1 MSDAIK
7 SLELFEGGLEEK
19 SLQAYFN
26 RVGYGGEREPTLEV
40 LQQLHYLHPQAIPF
54 ENIHSFLGIPV
65 ALGLPELVQKLVLE
79 GRGGYCFEQNLLFG
93 QVLRTMGFLVKGLSA
108 RVFWEVPEGEIKP
121 RDHMLLLVQVGG
133 RKYIA
138 DVGFGGAS
146 FTAPLSLD
154 DPDPQETPIEQYRIS
169 KEADFYYVEIW
180 VKEEWRL
187 MYRFG
192 LEPQLLPDYEVV
204 SWYLC
209 THPSSL
215 FVKDLMVARCMPW
228 GRYALYNDRFT
239 IHRKNEASQKRTITN
254 YQELKELLEE
264 IFLIQLPQ
272 HEKLPERLKKLI
284 SEE

>member
-1 MSDAIK
+1 MSDGTK
-7 SLELFEGGLEEK
+7 SLELFQGRLDEK

-26 RVGYGGEREPTLEV
+26 RIGYGGDREPTLEV
-40 LQQLHYLHPQAIPF
+40 LRELHYLHPQAIPF
-54 ENIHSFLGIPV
+54 ENINSFLGIPV
-65 ALGLPELVQKLVLE
+65 DLSLPGLVQKLVLE

-93 QVLRTMGFLVKGLSA
+93 EVLRTMGFLVKGLSA

-121 RDHMLLLVQVGG
+121 RDHMLLLVQVDG

-154 DPDPQETPIEQYRIS
+154 HPEPQETPIERYRIF

-180 VKEEWRL
+180 IKEEWKL

-192 LEPQLLPDYEVV
+192 LEPQLLPDYQVV

-215 FVKDLMVARCMPW
+215 FVKDLMAARCMPW
-228 GRYALYNDRFT
+228 GRYALYNERFT
-239 IHRKNEASQKRTITN
+239 IHRKKEESRKRTITRH
-254 YQELKELLEE
+254 QELKQLLEE
-264 IFLIQLPQ
+264 IFLIQLPP
-272 HEKLPERLKKLI
+272 HETLTERLKKLI